1 MPAPDDVHR
10 RALEEIMAST
20 VIGVFENAG
29 IVGKLTDE
37 LVKAGLARGDI
48 EVLEGGEDTITSV
61 IIDHGFSED
70 DAREFAEAAG
80 EGKTLVAARA
90 PQAKL
95 DRAVSIIERF
105 EAAGEESKEEER
117 SARQQRVTVPEVEE
131 EFEVGKR
138 KVVKGGVRVTSSV
151 SEQPVEETVS
161 LREERVKAERRAVD
175 RDLRPEEAETAFEE
189 RTIEMTETSE
199 EAEIEKQARVVG
211 EVSLTKT
218 AKEREQTVRDKVRH
232 TEVEVE
238 EISAGSRKRSK

>member
-1 MPAPDDVHR
+1 
-10 RALEEIMAST
+10 MAST

-48 EVLEGGEDTITSV
+48 EVLEGGEDEITSV
-61 IIDHGFSED
+61 IVDHGFSED

-131 EFEVGKR
+131 ELEVGKR

-151 SEQPVEETVS
+151 SEQPVEETVN

>member
-1 MPAPDDVHR
+1 M
-10 RALEEIMAST
+10 EETMAST

-48 EVLEGGEDTITSV
+48 EVLEGGQDEITSV
-61 IIDHGFSED
+61 IVDHGFSKD

-105 EAAGEESKEEER
+105 EAAGEESQEEEQR
-117 SARQQRVTVPEVEE
+117 STRQQRVTVPEVEE
-131 EFEVGKR
+131 ELEVGKR

-151 SEQPVEETVS
+151 SEQPVEETVN

-189 RTIEMTETSE
+189 RTIEMTETAE

-218 AKEREQTVRDKVRH
+218 SKEREQTVRDKVRH

-238 EISAGSRKRSK
+238 EIGAGSRKRGK